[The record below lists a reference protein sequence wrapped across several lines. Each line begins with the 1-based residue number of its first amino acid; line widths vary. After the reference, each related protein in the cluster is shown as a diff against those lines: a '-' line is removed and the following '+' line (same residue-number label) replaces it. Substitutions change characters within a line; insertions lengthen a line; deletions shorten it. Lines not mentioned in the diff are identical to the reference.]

1 MKKRNIPLSV
11 KISFV
16 SIAAMLV
23 SLTIGLVTALTAHFN
38 VASEYA
44 NKRMF
49 LSVHNA
55 SHNINDSFTT
65 IKTVV
70 EDAQLLSSKY
80 FQTTASLQDENAVSD
95 SLDTIYNIYS
105 LTAPQTD
112 YVSGYWV
119 FLNPEYSGL
128 TAEDP
133 EGDGFFYAKNE
144 GTNEFVKQPVTNI
157 LKYDREKD
165 KDKVQWWYGFVDKK
179 VKKAEWL
186 DPFYN
191 GNVNNNIVSYAASFF
206 SNDNKM
212 LGMVGI
218 DLDLDEII
226 ASIKNAGGEYKTSNS
241 FLLDSN
247 GYVVYHKDVQTFDDQ
262 GRYVGSDKK
271 LSDTIGYDVKNEEEN
286 IVVGYKYSGENRI
299 VATNTLVNEM
309 IYCLSVSRNE
319 IYSSINSII
328 IAPVIAYASCT
339 IALAAFILLGVRS
352 MLKPLKKLN
361 EAAVSVA
368 DGNLRVKVETK
379 SNDEL
384 GTLTESFNFMVESL
398 RKERK
403 ALNALAMKDG
413 LTGVKNK
420 LSQEEKV
427 SELNN
432 QIKEGIARFAVVMCD
447 VDDLKYINDTFGHI
461 RGDQVIR
468 GSCLVLCNVFS
479 RSPVYRIGG
488 DEFVAILE
496 GQDYDD
502 REALFAKIVKLRKTD
517 ESGKFTF
524 SVGMATY
531 KQGVDTSFA
540 SVYERADE
548 AMYEMKH
555 TSKKS

>member
-1 MKKRNIPLSV
+1 MKKRSMPLSV
-11 KISFV
+11 KISLI
-16 SIAAMLV
+16 SIVAMFI
-23 SLTIGLVTALTAHFN
+23 SLTIGLVAALTAHYS
-38 VASEYA
+38 VAEEYA

-49 LSVHNA
+49 LSVHNS
-55 SHNINDSFTT
+55 SHHINDSFTT

-80 FQTTASLQDENAVSD
+80 FSTTVSLQDEATVNE
-95 SLDTIYNIYS
+95 SLDTIYSIYS
-105 LTAPQTD
+105 LTAPHTE

-144 GTNEFVKQPVTNI
+144 GTGEFVKQPVTNI

-165 KDKVQWWYGFVDKK
+165 KENVQWWYGFVDKG
-179 VKKAEWL
+179 VKQADWL

-191 GNVNNNIVSYAASFF
+191 GNVNNNIISYAASFF

-226 ASIKNAGGEYKTSNS
+226 TTVKDAGNEYKSSNS
-241 FLLDSN
+241 FLLDSS
-247 GYVVYHKDVQTFDDQ
+247 GYVVYHKDVQSFNEQ
-262 GRYVGSDKK
+262 GHYIGSDKK
-271 LSDTIGYDVKNEEEN
+271 LSDTIGYNVDNEAEN
-286 IVVGYKYSGENRI
+286 IVVEYRYGGENRI

-309 IYCLSVSRNE
+309 IFCLSVSRDE
-319 IYSSINSII
+319 LYNSVTRII
-328 IAPVIAYASCT
+328 VIPVIGYAAST
-339 IALAAFILLGVRS
+339 IILAVIILIGVRG
-352 MLKPLKKLN
+352 MLRPLKKLN

-384 GTLTESFNFMVESL
+384 GTLTDSFNFMVESL

-403 ALNALAMKDG
+403 ALNALAMRDG
-413 LTGVKNK
+413 LTGVQNK

-427 SELNN
+427 ADLNE
-432 QIKEGIARFAVVMCD
+432 QIKDGIARFAVVMCD

-461 RGDQVIR
+461 RGDQAIR
-468 GSCLVLCNVFS
+468 GACLALCNVFS
-479 RSPVYRIGG
+479 HSPVYRIGG

-496 GQDYDD
+496 GQDYDN
-502 REALFAKIVKLRKTD
+502 REDLFKKLISYRKTD

-531 KQGVDTSFA
+531 KQGVDSSFT

-548 AMYEMKH
+548 AMYEMKNK
-555 TSKKS
+555 SKKS